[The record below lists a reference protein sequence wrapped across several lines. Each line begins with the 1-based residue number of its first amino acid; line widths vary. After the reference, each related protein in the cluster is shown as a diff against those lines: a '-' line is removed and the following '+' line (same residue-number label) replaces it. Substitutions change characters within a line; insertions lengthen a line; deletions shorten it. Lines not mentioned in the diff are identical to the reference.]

1 MPERNEREG
10 LWTAERVASYLGL
23 HPQTVYAKARAGEIP
38 SLKIGR
44 ALRFR
49 PEEIEAWVD
58 EQAERASE
66 PEPAEKAG

>member
-1 MPERNEREG
+1 MVTRNEREG
-10 LWTAERVASYLGL
+10 LWTADQVAAYVGL

-49 PEEIEAWVD
+49 PAEIDQWVED
-58 EQAERASE
+58 SAERVATNGT
-66 PEPAEKAG
+66 AGAT